1 MELSKQIKKY
11 RTEANLSQ
19 EELADKIYVSR
30 QTISNWENEK
40 NYPDIKSLVLMSEV
54 FQVALDNLVKGD
66 LERMKKEIDTQEYA
80 KFQKDS
86 TIFTV
91 LFIALLIV
99 PIPLVMLW
107 KWFGMALYLCL
118 FGIGMY
124 FAVRIEKYKKKY
136 DIQTFKEI
144 VAFTDGK
151 RLDEIECIHYRKKTI
166 IVWSVEVVITI
177 FCAILQYK
185 LIAESVIF
193 AQVVLSLSL
202 ICGQIHNLHEKGK

>member
-11 RTEANLSQ
+11 RTETNLSQ

-54 FQVALDNLVKGD
+54 FQVSLDNLVKGD

-91 LFIALLIV
+91 LFIADSTYTACN
-99 PIPLVMLW
+99 VM
-107 KWFGMALYLCL
+107 
-118 FGIGMY
+118 
-124 FAVRIEKYKKKY
+124 
-136 DIQTFKEI
+136 
-144 VAFTDGK
+144 
-151 RLDEIECIHYRKKTI
+151 
-166 IVWSVEVVITI
+166 EVVWNGIVFMFVWNRNV
-177 FCAILQYK
+177 FCCQ
-185 LIAESVIF
+185 
-193 AQVVLSLSL
+193 
-202 ICGQIHNLHEKGK
+202 N

>member
-1 MELSKQIKKY
+1 MIRMCYEDVTKMELGKQIKKY

-19 EELADKIYVSR
+19 EELADKIFVSR
-30 QTISNWENEK
+30 QTISNWENDK

-54 FQVALDNLVKGD
+54 FRVSLDNLIKGD

-99 PIPLVMLW
+99 PVPLVMLW

-124 FAVRIEKYKKKY
+124 FAVKIEKYKKKY
-136 DIQTFKEI
+136 DIQTYKEI

-151 RLDEIECIHYRKKTI
+151 SLGEIVIIALIMTAVMRFFFIGCGNLRNLRLPASYDKAIRRVKF
-166 IVWSVEVVITI
+166 VI
-177 FCAILQYK
+177 
-185 LIAESVIF
+185 
-193 AQVVLSLSL
+193 
-202 ICGQIHNLHEKGK
+202 

>member
-1 MELSKQIKKY
+1 MELGKQIKKY

-19 EELADKIYVSR
+19 EELADKIFVSR
-30 QTISNWENEK
+30 QTISNWENDK

-54 FQVALDNLVKGD
+54 FRVSLDNLIKGD
-66 LERMKKEIDTQEYA
+66 LERMKKEIDIQEYA

-99 PIPLVMLW
+99 PVPLVMLW

-124 FAVRIEKYKKKY
+124 FAVKIEKYKKKY
-136 DIQTFKEI
+136 DIQTYKEI

-151 RLDEIECIHYRKKTI
+151 SLGEIVIIALIMTAVMRFFFIGCGNLRNLRLPASYDKAIRRVKF
-166 IVWSVEVVITI
+166 VI
-177 FCAILQYK
+177 
-185 LIAESVIF
+185 
-193 AQVVLSLSL
+193 
-202 ICGQIHNLHEKGK
+202 

>member
-1 MELSKQIKKY
+1 MELGKQIKKY

-19 EELADKIYVSR
+19 EELADKIFVSR
-30 QTISNWENEK
+30 QTISNWENDK

-54 FQVALDNLVKGD
+54 FRVSLDNLIKGD

-99 PIPLVMLW
+99 PVPLVMLW

-124 FAVRIEKYKKKY
+124 FAVKIEKYKKKY
-136 DIQTFKEI
+136 DIRTYKEI
-144 VAFTDGK
+144 IAFTDGK
-151 RLDEIECIHYRKKTI
+151 SLGEIVIIALIMTAVMRFFFIGCGNLRNLRLPASYDKAIRR
-166 IVWSVEVVITI
+166 VRFVV
-177 FCAILQYK
+177 
-185 LIAESVIF
+185 
-193 AQVVLSLSL
+193 
-202 ICGQIHNLHEKGK
+202 